1 MSEVETKG
9 QRMARLAR
17 PVRTLTEALGIDK
30 RRYLFL
36 ATILTESFKNDE
48 SAMDSIKTVLDLL
61 HDEKITKPLR
71 DKRKDEKNKARQRI
85 KSKLNLTDNDID
97 QLYTE
102 DAAEVTKTI
111 FGFIEKYFALAK
123 KMWSDESG
131 SSGRIK

>member
-61 HDEKITKPLR
+61 HDEKINDREAAFLIFDFGWCTALNATNREIEKQIMGAVWF
-71 DKRKDEKNKARQRI
+71 DKSTGE
-85 KSKLNLTDNDID
+85 LTD
-97 QLYTE
+97 
-102 DAAEVTKTI
+102 A
-111 FGFIEKYFALAK
+111 
-123 KMWSDESG
+123 
-131 SSGRIK
+131 